1 MQLEDFDKSVS
12 FKEYLFIYLFF
23 IEKSFCYILKKKKN
37 NFILF
42 YVTDY
47 FILLFDKIIFC
58 FLEKYFA
65 FASFVL

>member
-12 FKEYLFIYLFF
+12 FKEYFFIFFFF
-23 IEKSFCYILKKKKN
+23 IEKSFCYILKKKN
-37 NFILF
+37 ILF

-65 FASFVL
+65 FARSFVF